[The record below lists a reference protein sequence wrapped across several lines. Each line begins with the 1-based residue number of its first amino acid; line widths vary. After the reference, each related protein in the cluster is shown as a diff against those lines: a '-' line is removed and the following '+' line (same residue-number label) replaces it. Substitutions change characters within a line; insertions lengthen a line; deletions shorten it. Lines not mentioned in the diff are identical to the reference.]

1 MTFDLSVLHKN
12 KTVSS
17 VVGLFLVLY
26 GGLAKP
32 KLPGFIRSMFEN
44 PVFRVVILALIMY
57 RGNKD
62 PQLSLMLSVAF
73 VMIMNKLNEEKI
85 KEEFIDLNNLNQA
98 NEWINKKSGYDYGGI
113 IVGVGLT
120 IVGGI
125 FAITL
130 FSGVGSEEDD
140 YDDE

>member
-62 PQLSLMLSVAF
+62 PQLSLMLSVGF
-73 VMIMNKLNEEKI
+73 VMVMNKLNEEKI
-85 KEEFIDLNNLNQA
+85 KEEFIDMNNINQA
-98 NEWINKKSGYDYGGI
+98 REWIDDKAGSKYASI
-113 IVGVGLT
+113 SVAVGVAILLLVA
-120 IVGGI
+120 ISSFFGG
-125 FAITL
+125 
-130 FSGVGSEEDD
+130 GDEEDL
-140 YDDE
+140 E

>member
-26 GGLAKP
+26 GCLSGP

-62 PQLSLMLSVAF
+62 PQLSLMLSVGF
-73 VMIMNKLNEEKI
+73 IMVMNQLNEEKI
-85 KEEFIDLNNLNQA
+85 KENFDPMEFKSKAD
-98 NEWINKKSGYDYGGI
+98 KKIGFEHSSLVVLGGI
-113 IVGVGLT
+113 ILCF
-120 IVGGI
+120 GG
-125 FAITL
+125 FL
-130 FSGVGSEEDD
+130 MMRGESD
-140 YDDE
+140 

>member
-32 KLPGFIRSMFEN
+32 KLPRFIRSMFEN

-62 PQLSLMLSVAF
+62 PQLSLMLSVGF
-73 VMIMNKLNEEKI
+73 VMVMNKLNEEKI
-85 KEEFIDLNNLNQA
+85 KEEFLPDQVW
-98 NEWINKKSGYDYGGI
+98 ETKKWVDDTAGSKYASISLAAGTFILILVGIASLFGG
-113 IVGVGLT
+113 
-120 IVGGI
+120 GGED
-125 FAITL
+125 
-130 FSGVGSEEDD
+130 GDD

>member
-1 MTFDLSVLHKN
+1 MAFDLSMLNKN
-12 KTVSS
+12 KYISS

-62 PQLSLMLSVAF
+62 PQISLMLSVGF
-73 VMIMNKLNEEKI
+73 VMVMNQLNQEKI
-85 KEEFIDLNNLNQA
+85 KEEFNDKFWEKKASVDKRIGFDLSIIAAAIGSILLA
-98 NEWINKKSGYDYGGI
+98 YLGNKFVFGG
-113 IVGVGLT
+113 G
-120 IVGGI
+120 
-125 FAITL
+125 
-130 FSGVGSEEDD
+130 EDD
-140 YDDE
+140 DE